1 MSSEKRNKLSEIF
14 KLAWQFVKRN
24 GYKLSEALKCAW
36 LNMKL
41 KAEMKKRI
49 VKFYFQKIDGSLRE
63 AYGTTNP
70 ETIPAT
76 TGTRKPADT
85 VQTYFDTYCEG
96 KTNVPI
102 PIDHAFNK
110 VGNAY
115 IDITFEF
122 ALHENPSIY
131 EYVTFGEYDAKTI
144 RKAVLETGYYGE
156 IYKWLYYQSK
166 K

>member
-36 LNMKL
+36 LNIKL

-76 TGTRKPADT
+76 TGTRKPAET
-85 VQTYFDTYCEG
+85 VQTYFDTE
-96 KTNVPI
+96 KQ
-102 PIDHAFNK
+102 
-110 VGNAY
+110 
-115 IDITFEF
+115 
-122 ALHENPSIY
+122 
-131 EYVTFGEYDAKTI
+131 EYRCFKKANLI
-144 RKAVLETGYYGE
+144 RIA
-156 IYKWLYYQSK
+156 
-166 K
+166 